1 MIKKL
6 SKKSWERKELL
17 RWNKGIFHHF
27 QSVFI
32 EADITFFLK
41 SESWTL
47 KKLWGELGYLS

>member
-27 QSVFI
+27 QRVSI